1 MTVSHVSRHVLAG
14 GSSWGSLCEDKLQFS
29 KDLVDHDFRANR

>member
-1 MTVSHVSRHVLAG
+1 MAVPHVGRHVLAG
-14 GSSWGSLCEDKLQFS
+14 GGSWRSLSEDKLQFS